1 MTSLA
6 LVATDLDHTF
16 LGADQ
21 RPSELNTRSMFAA
34 AEHGT
39 AVVFATGRPLR
50 WLDLLEV
57 FTDVNPTVIASNGAV
72 TYDLRNH
79 RVISDTPFPV
89 DLITDVVNDISSE
102 LPEAKFSLEEA
113 RSCYVEPGFDR
124 VDHGRPVT
132 HRGPIREFLTP
143 DSRPVK
149 MLVRAFGIPTEELFE
164 IVDEVVDGR
173 VSTTFSVQL
182 DNGLV
187 ELAPI
192 GVSKGVAL
200 SATAEQLGVDL
211 AEAAAFGDMPNDL
224 SMLRLVGHPF
234 VVSNAHRRVLQE
246 GFPVIGHHDTSAVGH
261 AILDLLDGRQPAT
274 VS

>member
-21 RPSELNTRSMFAA
+21 RPSELNTHSMFAA
-34 AEHGT
+34 AEHGA

-79 RVISDTPFPV
+79 RVISDTPFPIDV
-89 DLITDVVNDISSE
+89 ITDVVNDIASE

-113 RSCYVEPGFDR
+113 QRCCVEPGFDR

-132 HRGPIREFLTP
+132 HQGPIHEFLTP

-149 MLVRAFGIPTEELFE
+149 MLVRAFDIPTEELFE
-164 IVDEVVDGR
+164 IVDGVVDGR

-182 DNGLV
+182 DDGLV

-192 GVSKGVAL
+192 GVSKGAAL

-211 AEAAAFGDMPNDL
+211 ADAAAFGDMPNDL